1 MRPGGRGRFGK
12 LGCAT
17 HVCELTAAQLLAQF
31 RELVVLLVLSV
42 IEDGV
47 AKFRQLPGE
56 LVAVDVE
63 LLQLLENC
71 VGFMLFVQS
80 LLDHRV
86 PVGDLSLGPGVGGRL
101 EGDPRRDVSAR

>member
-1 MRPGGRGRFGK
+1 LATCDSTPGCGPGGRDRFGK

-17 HVCELTAAQLLAQF
+17 HVFELTAAQLLAQF

-56 LVAVDVE
+56 R
-63 LLQLLENC
+63 Q
-71 VGFMLFVQS
+71 GS
-80 LLDHRV
+80 R
-86 PVGDLSLGPGVGGRL
+86 
-101 EGDPRRDVSAR
+101 PRRWAT